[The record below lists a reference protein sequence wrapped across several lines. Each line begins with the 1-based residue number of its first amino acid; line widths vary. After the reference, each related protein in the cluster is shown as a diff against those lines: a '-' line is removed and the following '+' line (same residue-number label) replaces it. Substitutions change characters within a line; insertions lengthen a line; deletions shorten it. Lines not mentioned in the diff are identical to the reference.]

1 MNVAETRDRGCM
13 LGPSGMSRGII
24 RAKLA
29 VPTLPDERVERPRLD
44 RRIASL
50 LDRHRIVVAS
60 ATAGSGKTT
69 AVASAIEQ
77 LDVPVAW
84 LTLDRSDT
92 APGRLVMYL
101 EAALA
106 RIAPDIVGT
115 ATRALSVGVPHA
127 EAAGILAEALR
138 GSRAV
143 FVLDE
148 LERLGAVRPAWNVI
162 ETLLR
167 YAPDGL
173 KFVLISRRAIPFT
186 ALPEPAR
193 ATLGDP
199 DLAFTADEAAR
210 ALALH
215 GDSGLDEAAV
225 VDATGGWVT
234 GVLFEAWRWAG
245 DLAEAGGAVD
255 PLHGYLAAH
264 IVGALDPAE
273 REFIETTS
281 VLTYVTAPRAEALGI
296 PDAAARLAALRQ
308 ARLPVT
314 WSEHGTVM
322 RAHPRFREYL
332 LTTLEERGEQEV
344 AQLHLALGRRLAEE
358 GYDEDAVEALL
369 RAHAPD
375 EALAPAERAIGGVIE
390 RFDVPIAE
398 RWLEQLAA
406 VTPASVPLTVAEL
419 MIAVGSEDFHR
430 GAAIAE
436 RLAARGDREALV
448 RESPVAGALMAW
460 CHLTLGRR
468 EEFHRLAGAV
478 PPGHEADVLRYAI
491 GHLEPGPRPPRPDV
505 TGSPLDALILGNDY
519 YYGRFAHFGEE
530 QPFSDWIDAITGGP
544 LRIGALRAIG
554 QTQRALEMYEAAQ
567 ARGRP
572 GGMLEQTVRAELL
585 LDAGRAEEARE
596 AVAHLH
602 ELARGHDAPLLLMV
616 LWITIAKVAL
626 RLDRDTEA
634 ARATLDEADTL
645 AVACPYPFV
654 TEQIDTWYGLA
665 LLLSGEDL
673 PARERLRRAVA
684 SMTAA
689 DRLLELPTAAVYL
702 AEAEWRTGDEAAAD
716 AAADAALDAAR
727 RQGSNHILLQ
737 ALADFPFVASRR
749 IDTEPGAES
758 AWHELGRAL
767 MAQRATVAT
776 PVHSSVELYEFGRSA
791 IVVDGTPV
799 RPRIAKTYELL
810 AYLTTRPG
818 LRAERAE
825 LLDALFDGRAD
836 PSTRAYLRQA
846 IRWLREVLGSPD
858 AVLAEDVEI
867 RLGDSVTVAGES
879 TRLEVMLAEAARR
892 QGADRLDATL
902 AALAIADQGEFLPDA
917 STQWAEQR
925 RDALASVVTDAR
937 LDAAELAFAAGRYDD
952 AERLAGQ
959 VLDSE
964 PYREAGWRLRMRLA
978 DALGAGDSV
987 IRAYHA
993 CERALAELG
1002 TTPSRTTRELL
1013 ERLRR

>member
-1 MNVAETRDRGCM
+1 M
-13 LGPSGMSRGII
+13 LASSGMSRIV

-29 VPTLPDERVERPRLD
+29 VPTLPEERVERPRLD
-44 RRIASL
+44 QRIASSL
-50 LDRHRIVVAS
+50 ASHRIVVVS
-60 ATAGSGKTT
+60 ATAGAGKTT
-69 AVASAIEQ
+69 AVASAIRG
-77 LDVPVAW
+77 LDRPVAW
-84 LTLDRSDT
+84 LTLDRTDT
-92 APGRLVMYL
+92 APGRLVTYL

-106 RIAPDIVGT
+106 RISPDIVGT

-127 EAAGILAEALR
+127 ESAGILADALR
-138 GSRAV
+138 GTRAV

-148 LERLGAVRPAWNVI
+148 LERLGDVRPAWDVI

-167 YAPDGL
+167 YAPPGL
-173 KFVLISRRAIPFT
+173 AFVLISRRTIPFK
-186 ALPEPAR
+186 ALPAPVETAI
-193 ATLGDP
+193 LGDA
-199 DLAFTADEAAR
+199 DLAFTPDEAGQ
-210 ALALH
+210 ALELH
-215 GDSGLDEAAV
+215 GESGLDEAV
-225 VDATGGWVT
+225 VVEATGGWVT

-245 DLAEAGGAVD
+245 ELAEAGGAVD

-264 IVGALDPAE
+264 IVGALAPAD
-273 REFIETTS
+273 REFLETTS
-281 VLTYVTAPRAEALGI
+281 VLTYVTAPRAESLGV
-296 PDAAARLAALRQ
+296 PDAAGRLAGLRQ

-314 WSEHGTVM
+314 WSENGTVM
-322 RAHPRFREYL
+322 RCHPRFREYL
-332 LTTLEERGEQEV
+332 LTTLEERGEHAV
-344 AQLHLALGRRLAEE
+344 AQLHLALGRMLAEE

-375 EALAPAERAIGGVIE
+375 EALAPAERAIAGVIE
-390 RFDVPIAE
+390 RFDIPIAE
-398 RWLEQLAA
+398 RWLAQLTGA
-406 VTPASVPLTVAEL
+406 TPTSVPLTVAEL
-419 MIAVGSEDFHR
+419 MIAVGSEDFER
-430 GAAIAE
+430 GAAIAQRLEAHGE
-436 RLAARGDREALV
+436 RDAFVGA
-448 RESPVAGALMAW
+448 SPVAGALMAW
-460 CHLTLGRR
+460 CNLTLGRPD
-468 EEFHRLAGAV
+468 EFHRLAASV
-478 PPGHEADVLRYAI
+478 PPGHEADVLRYVV

-505 TGSPLDALILGNDY
+505 TGSPLDALVLGNDY
-519 YYGRFAHFGEE
+519 YYGRFSEFDDEH
-530 QPFSDWIDAITGGP
+530 PFSDWIDAITGGP
-544 LRIGALRAIG
+544 MRIGALRATG

-567 ARGRP
+567 ASGRP

-585 LDAGRAEEARE
+585 LDAGRADQARE
-596 AVAHLH
+596 AVAHLQ

-616 LWITIAKVAL
+616 LSITIAKVAL
-626 RLDRDTEA
+626 RLDRDVAT
-634 ARATLDEADTL
+634 ARATLDEADRL
-645 AVACPYPFV
+645 AERCPYPFV
-654 TEQIDTWYGLA
+654 VEQIDTWYGLA
-665 LLLSGEDL
+665 LLLAGEDE
-673 PARERLRRAVA
+673 PARDRLRRALV

-689 DRLLELPTAAVYL
+689 DRLLEMPTAAVYL

-716 AAADAALDAAR
+716 AAADVARDAAK

-767 MAQRATVAT
+767 IAQSATVT
-776 PVHSSVELYEFGRSA
+776 PPVHSSVELHEFGRSA
-791 IVVDGTPV
+791 IMVDGTAM

-858 AVLAEDVEI
+858 AVIAEDGDI
-867 RLGDSVTVAGES
+867 RLGDSVAVAGES
-879 TRLEVMLAEAARR
+879 TRLEVMLAEAARL

-902 AALAIADQGEFLPDA
+902 AALAIADQGDFLPDA
-917 STQWAEQR
+917 STQWAER
-925 RDALASVVTDAR
+925 RREALGSAVTDAR

-959 VLDSE
+959 VLDAE

-978 DALGAGDSV
+978 DALGAGDGV